1 MMNALANH
9 SILPHNGKGIT
20 KPMIVDVLTKSINLS
35 SGIATVFAAGALK
48 TNPSPGADSF
58 DLDQLAKHGVIE
70 HDVSLSRNDV
80 AFGDNHSFDRSVWDA
95 VMASYGEETVTS
107 FESASKARW
116 ERVLAAKKAHE
127 EAGKGGEFGYGVKEF
142 VLSE

>member
-1 MMNALANH
+1 MINALANH

-20 KPMIVDVLTKSINLS
+20 KSMIIDRLTKSINLS

-48 TNPSPGADSF
+48 VNPSPSADSF

-80 AFGDNHSFDRSVWDA
+80 AFGDNHSFDKSVWDA
-95 VMASYGEETVTS
+95 VMASYGERETTD
-107 FESASKARW
+107 FESVSRARW
-116 ERVLAAKKAHE
+116 GRVEAAKKAHE

-142 VLSE
+142 VLSK